1 MTTTNIQSAEIVL
14 PSQDLT
20 ADLAFYTQE
29 LGFRLDMIFP
39 ADDPGVA
46 VLSGHGLRLRLERD
60 AAISP
65 GVLRLL
71 CLDPNAFAHGQ
82 RELTAPNGV
91 RLQIVD
97 AQPKL
102 ETPPTQHAFVVRR
115 LKDNSPWVIGR
126 AGMAYRDLIPGR
138 LGGSIIA

>member
-1 MTTTNIQSAEIVL
+1 MTLNNIQAAEVVL

-39 ADDPGVA
+39 ADDPRVA
-46 VLSGHGLRLRLERD
+46 VLSGHGLRLRLDRD
-60 AAISP
+60 AAGTPSAP

-71 CLDPNAFAHGQ
+71 CLDPNAFAAGR

-91 RLQIVD
+91 RIEIAD
-97 AQPKL
+97 AEPKL
-102 ETPPTQHAFVVRR
+102 ATPPTQHAFVVRR
-115 LKDNSPWVIGR
+115 LKDNS
-126 AGMAYRDLIPGR
+126 
-138 LGGSIIA
+138 